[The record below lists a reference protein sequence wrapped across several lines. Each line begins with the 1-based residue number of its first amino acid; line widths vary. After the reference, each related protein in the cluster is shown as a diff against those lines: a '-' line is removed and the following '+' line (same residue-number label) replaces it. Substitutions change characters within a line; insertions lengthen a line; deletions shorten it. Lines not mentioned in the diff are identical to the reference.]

1 MRGRVSKVVQ
11 SAKKQKEI
19 VEQFQDN
26 VSQSTTINTLNIS
39 LSRLHTISKRFRQLG
54 EISVHKGQGRNSIL
68 DDCDV
73 WALRRPCIK
82 CRHSGMGTGTPLEII
97 VCKHSSPTHPQ
108 LQVKPLSC
116 KEDAICEHD
125 PEILLSSL
133 GQS

>member
-26 VSQSTTINTLNIS
+26 VSQSTTVNTLNIS

-73 WALRRPCIK
+73 WAMYKMQAFWHGHRNTSRNHC
-82 CRHSGMGTGTPLEII
+82 
-97 VCKHSSPTHPQ
+97 
-108 LQVKPLSC
+108 LQTQFANPSTTAGKTSVM
-116 KEDAICEHD
+116 
-125 PEILLSSL
+125 
-133 GQS
+133 